1 MAHVSQEVIT
11 KARLALKA
19 LNKEYG
25 VKATLSGKGDSTLYL
40 TIAEGKIDFIGNFCE
55 NVKAKR
61 IQHDTQQVIDWV
73 TKEQNISVNQ
83 YYLDSSFDGIALE
96 YLEKAK
102 SIMLVDHWDRSDIQ
116 SDYFNCAYYL
126 NISIGRWNKPYNF
139 VNKE

>member
-1 MAHVSQEVIT
+1 MANVSKEVIT

-25 VKATLSGKGDSTLYL
+25 IKATFSGKGDSTLYL
-40 TIAEGKIDFIGNFCE
+40 TIAEGKIDFISNFCE

-61 IQHDTQQVIDWV
+61 RQHDTQQVIDWV

-116 SDYFNCAYYL
+116 SDYFNCAYYI
-126 NISIGRWNKPYNF
+126 NISIGRWNKPYKF